1 MQYIASAAMDDKY
14 RTEPPFKLQGSYRNM
29 NKMAEKIVAAMT
41 PEEVDR
47 LVDDH
52 YQGEAQTL
60 TIAAEQNLL
69 KLAEMR
75 GRLNPTQAE
84 RWATIK
90 REFQR
95 TRSLGGAE
103 DDPAVRIGGQ
113 LSILAQRVESITDA
127 LKTAA
132 SRGPSEEAEEAARAQ
147 QTRMMEMMALMQ
159 QQVAAAREKP
169 AEKPPEKALAPPTI
183 AAGPLEWARPQIARI
198 ANALETL
205 GQSSLAIEVKN
216 EAPPGITELLAQ
228 QVAIIERTL
237 VPLVRAATGNLQDMK
252 SLELRV
258 DQMLGMLQE
267 IDEGLKAKFAR

>member
-1 MQYIASAAMDDKY
+1 MCSSDL
-14 RTEPPFKLQGSYRNM
+14 TEPPFKLQGSYRNM

-41 PEEVDR
+41 TEEVDR

-75 GRLNPTQAE
+75 GRLTPERAE

-90 REFQR
+90 REFVR
-95 TRSLGGAE
+95 VRSLGGAE

-113 LSILAQRVESITDA
+113 LSILAQRVESITA
-127 LKTAA
+127 AVQAAAESSA
-132 SRGPSEEAEEAARAQ
+132 SRGSAQAQASEQMMLQQQARLVELMAFAQ
-147 QTRMMEMMALMQ
+147 QQAKAVER
-159 QQVAAAREKP
+159 P
-169 AEKPPEKALAPPTI
+169 AEKAAGIVAPP
-183 AAGPLEWARPQIARI
+183 AVGGGAMEWARPQIARI
-198 ANALETL
+198 ANALEGLNQATL
-205 GQSSLAIEVKN
+205 SVEVKN

-237 VPLVRAATGNLQDMK
+237 VPLVRAATGNLQDVK
-252 SLELRV
+252 SLEMRV

-267 IDEGLKAKFAR
+267 IDEGLKARYAR